1 MKINKHS
8 IHIASLLHSRKVMG
22 SIPGLADIQ
31 PVCVGF
37 ASSPTREPQREYAEE
52 HGDIQRPSHFG

>member
-1 MKINKHS
+1 
-8 IHIASLLHSRKVMG
+8 MG

-52 HGDIQRPSHFG
+52 DGDIQRPSHFTLHTEL